1 MRDRVPSPLTQQ
13 SRFKSHHWHLL
24 CGALGEALLAQLEM
38 EAPQLEAMQHWLRV
52 CGFMRHKATN
62 PLVRPMRHEFVCK
75 TIARCEARLPLY
87 ACTMVRHSLL
97 HFYDVGGWAESVGT
111 PSLQKLVPDHE
122 LCL

>member
-24 CGALGEALLAQLEM
+24 CGALGEALLDQLEM

-62 PLVRPMRHEFVCK
+62 PLVG
-75 TIARCEARLPLY
+75 
-87 ACTMVRHSLL
+87 SLTS
-97 HFYDVGGWAESVGT
+97 F
-111 PSLQKLVPDHE
+111 
-122 LCL
+122 LCLMRLLPEPTYAGSVPFKEPIWLWVPTNELPVAPFVR